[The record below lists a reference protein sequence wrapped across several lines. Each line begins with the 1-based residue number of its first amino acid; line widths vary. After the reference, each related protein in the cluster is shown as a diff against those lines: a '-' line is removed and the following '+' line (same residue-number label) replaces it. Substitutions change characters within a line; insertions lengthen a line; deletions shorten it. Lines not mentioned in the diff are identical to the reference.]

1 MLLKTQNFYVCYR
14 LSYSFFVSE
23 NSVVAI
29 ANEKQRIYGVQFH
42 PEVDLTK
49 NGKQIFKTF
58 LYKIA
63 GMLKKNDKNMIY

>member
-1 MLLKTQNFYVCYR
+1 MCYR